1 LEFKHV
7 FEKKARRTRAVFVT
21 FSVLR
26 VQSQGRRDA
35 NLAESPLKSAFSKDG
50 GLRQVASIPGSDFEK
65 VQKSAGDELRSMLK
79 NGKISS
85 PRHEFLPTVEF
96 HFGGAPVFRKP
107 GCYDDLGKP
116 TEVRVGSNRARRN
129 VNLRSH

>member
-1 LEFKHV
+1 M
-7 FEKKARRTRAVFVT
+7 
-21 FSVLR
+21 
-26 VQSQGRRDA
+26 SQGRRDA

-65 VQKSAGDELRSMLK
+65 VRKSAGHELRSMLK
-79 NGKISS
+79 NGKIS
-85 PRHEFLPTVEF
+85 PTVEF
-96 HFGGAPVFRKP
+96 HFGGAPVFRNP

-129 VNLRSH
+129 VNLRSN